1 LHILL
6 ERLTQIRWC
15 CVQLTGATNYDDLG
29 SIALIITIKNNEK
42 LLMNIGLGLLGIGV
56 IILFGSLFMDTTVGD
71 SSRRVHNIGLMQMQ
85 QNFLMR
91 SGLVI
96 Q

>member
-1 LHILL
+1 
-6 ERLTQIRWC
+6 
-15 CVQLTGATNYDDLG
+15 
-29 SIALIITIKNNEK
+29 
-42 LLMNIGLGLLGIGV
+42 MNIGLGLLGIGV